1 MVVPL
6 YCRLVCTA
14 ACDLLVEGRKTSL
27 AMGPQEKLR
36 AERAALY
43 FDTIRQLKCWSGQFT
58 FGL

>member
-1 MVVPL
+1 M
-6 YCRLVCTA
+6 YCRFISAA